1 MARANSSGKTSQKIK
16 KKLLS
21 RRPWYKKAVK
31 AIWIMFVCL
40 FLGLP
45 TYIFCVKINLFGLFG
60 EMPSLRDIENP
71 ENDLSSELISAD
83 GISLG
88 RYFRFNR
95 SQVSYDQLSPDLV
108 NTLLISEDHRF
119 YDHSGLDFYA
129 YLRVLYGV
137 ITFNVS
143 GKGGGSTLTQQLAK
157 NLFTINPELEGSLA
171 KLGPLPKR
179 LIQKTKEWVISVELE
194 KNFTKPEIIAM
205 YLNTCDFGSNAFG
218 IKIAAET
225 YFKKRP
231 ANLNIQESAVL
242 VGLLQNPSLFNPHYR
257 TENSLVKRNQVLLK
271 LQNRDFITEQQYD
284 SLIALPI
291 QLKYSVQNQNAGIA
305 PYFLNAIEGDLE
317 KWCKEHGY
325 NLLES
330 GLKIYTT
337 IDSRLQR
344 HANAAVA
351 ENMKAQ
357 QNIFNDHWRGRNPWI
372 DENGNEIEGFLDSRL
387 KLTDNYR
394 KLVAKYGDESDSVM
408 IKMKERKR
416 MRIFTWNGERD
427 TVFSLIDSL
436 NYYKRFLQASF
447 MAMDPQTGA
456 VKAWVGGINYKFFK
470 YDQVRQGRR
479 QPGSTFKPVVYGTAL
494 EAGFNPCQKLQDIS
508 PTFTLTNGKTWTPPN
523 AEGDYGTGES
533 FTLRQ
538 ALARSKNSITAQI
551 MQRTGIENVIS
562 FARRIGITS
571 HLDAVPTLS
580 LGVSDLSL
588 YELVGAYSTFVNLG
602 SYTLPY
608 FIIKIEDRNGNVIE
622 NFVPKTKQGIS
633 EQTAYAMVYMLR
645 GGVDEEGGSS
655 RRLSEEVTQDNEVGG
670 KTGTTNNASDGWYI
684 GITHNLVGGAW
695 VGGVERSIRYRQWSM
710 GQGGRTALP
719 IWDSFMRKVYA
730 DLNLEYEKGQFKR
743 PEHMDISFDC
753 AKYEGTV
760 TPGLKA
766 QDDDWG
772 NPNN

>member
-1 MARANSSGKTSQKIK
+1 
-16 KKLLS
+16 
-21 RRPWYKKAVK
+21 
-31 AIWIMFVCL
+31 MFVCL
-40 FLGLP
+40 LLGLP

-137 ITFNVS
+137 VTFNVS

-157 NLFTINPELEGSLA
+157 NLFTINPELNGSLA

-194 KNFTKPEIIAM
+194 RNFTKPEIIAM

-242 VGLLQNPSLFNPHYR
+242 IGLLQNPSLFNPHYR
-257 TENSLVKRNQVLLK
+257 PENSVGKRNQVLLK
-271 LQNRDFITEQQYD
+271 LQNRRFITERQYD
-284 SLIALPI
+284 SLVALPI

-317 KWCKEHGY
+317 KWCKEHGF

-330 GLKIYTT
+330 GLRIYTT

-351 ENMKAQ
+351 EIMKAQ
-357 QNIFNDHWRGRNPWI
+357 QNTFNDHWRGRNPWI
-372 DENGNEIEGFLDSRL
+372 DEKGNEIEGFLDSRL

-394 KLVAKYGDESDSVM
+394 KLVAKYGDDSDSVM
-408 IKMKERKR
+408 IKLKEKKR

-427 TVFSLIDSL
+427 TVFNLIDSL

-456 VKAWVGGINYKFFK
+456 VRAWVGGINYKFFK

-494 EAGFNPCQKLQDIS
+494 EAGFSPCQKLQDIS

-533 FTLRQ
+533 YTLRQ

-580 LGVSDLSL
+580 LGVSDVSL
-588 YELVGAYSTFVNLG
+588 FELLGAYSTFVNLG
-602 SYTLPY
+602 TYTQPH
-608 FIIKIEDRNGNVIE
+608 FIVKIEDRNGNVIQ
-622 NFVPKTKQGIS
+622 NFVPRTKQGIS
-633 EQTAYAMVYMLR
+633 EQTAFAMVHMLM
-645 GGVDEEGGSS
+645 GGVEEEGGNS

-670 KTGTTNNASDGWYI
+670 KTGTTNNASDGWYV

-743 PEHMDISFDC
+743 PDHMEISFDC